1 MRNRGWLLLCG
12 ALAAPALGDARDI
25 VPAPE
30 PFRYCVVC
38 HGVELMGNR
47 QVDAPRLAG
56 LPEWYLAR
64 QMQAFRQGWRGL
76 HGGDVNGM
84 EMRPQATVLGERQVA
99 QAVAYAASVPEGAL
113 PEPTVTGDA
122 ERGRA
127 LYEPCAVCHGP
138 RGEGNEAMQSPP
150 LAGQSDWYLVT
161 QLDNF
166 RAGVRGAAAEDT
178 QGALMRASAM
188 TLPDDGA
195 VRDVVA
201 YITTLSQ
208 SQPGDTDMNKTVA
221 AAALAAGLA
230 GGLAGAAAADV
241 IRHPI
246 PGSDFP
252 IAQAVEVTA
261 GTTLVFHS
269 GTTPG
274 PANPDAE
281 RYSPA
286 WWGDTEAQTMSVF
299 GRLEQSLAAKGL
311 GFGDVVK
318 MQVYLVGVPEQNG
331 AMDFDGF
338 MTAYRRYFGTEAQ
351 PNLPARSTFQVAGL
365 AAPGMLVEIEVVL
378 ARPAE

>member
-1 MRNRGWLLLCG
+1 
-12 ALAAPALGDARDI
+12 
-25 VPAPE
+25 
-30 PFRYCVVC
+30 
-38 HGVELMGNR
+38 
-47 QVDAPRLAG
+47 
-56 LPEWYLAR
+56 
-64 QMQAFRQGWRGL
+64 
-76 HGGDVNGM
+76 
-84 EMRPQATVLGERQVA
+84 
-99 QAVAYAASVPEGAL
+99 
-113 PEPTVTGDA
+113 
-122 ERGRA
+122 
-127 LYEPCAVCHGP
+127 
-138 RGEGNEAMQSPP
+138 MQSPP

-221 AAALAAGLA
+221 AAALAAGLGG

-274 PANPDAE
+274 PANPD
-281 RYSPA
+281 SPSA
-286 WWGDTEAQTMSVF
+286 TRRSGGAIPKRRPCRCSADWNSPWPPRA
-299 GRLEQSLAAKGL
+299 LASA
-311 GFGDVVK
+311 
-318 MQVYLVGVPEQNG
+318 
-331 AMDFDGF
+331 
-338 MTAYRRYFGTEAQ
+338 TW
-351 PNLPARSTFQVAGL
+351 
-365 AAPGMLVEIEVVL
+365 
-378 ARPAE
+378 